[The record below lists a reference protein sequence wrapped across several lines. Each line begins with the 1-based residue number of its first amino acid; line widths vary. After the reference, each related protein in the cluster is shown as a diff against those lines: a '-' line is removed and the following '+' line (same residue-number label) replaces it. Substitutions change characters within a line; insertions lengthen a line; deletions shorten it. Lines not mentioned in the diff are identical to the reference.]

1 MGIIKETDNITLNV
15 YWKGWK
21 KSTQRADYISKIRN
35 IINRIDSSAQTSSQI
50 DGCTFIKME
59 LPHMELETYKDMND
73 NEHEYNYQNVDFLL
87 GELEKDNDVSS
98 VQLEINDL
106 EKGGRNYYIDHPY
119 CKVIKYKGDFPSIV
133 QLYPL

>member
-15 YWKGWK
+15 YWKEWK
-21 KSTQRADYISKIRN
+21 KSNQRNDYILKTR
-35 IINRIDSSAQTSSQI
+35 IIANRIDSSSQISSQV

-59 LPHMELETYKDMND
+59 LPHIELETNNDMYD
-73 NEHEYNYQNVDFLL
+73 NESRYNYKNVDSLL
-87 GELEKDNDVSS
+87 EELKKDDDVSS

-106 EKGGRNYYIDHPY
+106 EKGGSNYYIDHPY
-119 CKVIKYKGDFPSIV
+119 CKVIKYKGGLPSIV

>member
-50 DGCTFIKME
+50 DGCTFNRSIYNQ
-59 LPHMELETYKDMND
+59 LLLNILRVISQ
-73 NEHEYNYQNVDFLL
+73 EYGHNL
-87 GELEKDNDVSS
+87 
-98 VQLEINDL
+98 
-106 EKGGRNYYIDHPY
+106 
-119 CKVIKYKGDFPSIV
+119 
-133 QLYPL
+133 